1 MSARRDS
8 PHAGGAPFSFWGERR
23 PAWLAPCG
31 RCWRRSKRRAVNKR
45 RQMSYGSG
53 MDGPPDAIAQAAR
66 ALAAGH
72 ALLALKAVA
81 LRKDARGTALRGIA
95 LAQLGEYP
103 RARALLR
110 RATRA
115 FGARAPLDRA
125 RCLVAEAEVRL
136 AMRDLGRRPAS
147 LDALARRLGRMGDAA
162 NARQA
167 RLVAAR
173 WALLT
178 GRLTEARGALGAVD
192 LDGASPTVV
201 ALSHLGRAEIAMR
214 EIPRAGCG
222 TRAGRRAPGSGV
234 VGCRRADRR
243 DRAGQSRAGPT
254 VRATRPA
261 RHLDGRCAGG
271 RRRGPGVERAGRG
284 RYPPDGAGRARL
296 RGAVSAAGVVRAG
309 ARPGRGVA

>member
-1 MSARRDS
+1 
-8 PHAGGAPFSFWGERR
+8 
-23 PAWLAPCG
+23 
-31 RCWRRSKRRAVNKR
+31 
-45 RQMSYGSG
+45 MSYGSG

-81 LRKDARGTALRGIA
+81 LRKDARGSALRGIA

-110 RATRA
+110 RAARA

-147 LDALARRLGRMGDAA
+147 LDALARRLARMGDVA

-167 RLVAAR
+167 RLVEAR

-178 GRLTEARGALGAVD
+178 GRLAEARGALAESRARSVQRGSGPLD
-192 LDGASPTVV
+192 LGDQRGDTRRRRCLARVFQ
-201 ALSHLGRAEIAMR
+201 RACR
-214 EIPRAGCG
+214 IPRADL
-222 TRAGRRAPGSGV
+222 AH
-234 VGCRRADRR
+234 R
-243 DRAGQSRAGPT
+243 DLGASEI
-254 VRATRPA
+254 VKC
-261 RHLDGRCAGG
+261 HH
-271 RRRGPGVERAGRG
+271 RRRGPVQV
-284 RYPPDGAGRARL
+284 DGG
-296 RGAVSAAGVVRAG
+296 
-309 ARPGRGVA
+309 